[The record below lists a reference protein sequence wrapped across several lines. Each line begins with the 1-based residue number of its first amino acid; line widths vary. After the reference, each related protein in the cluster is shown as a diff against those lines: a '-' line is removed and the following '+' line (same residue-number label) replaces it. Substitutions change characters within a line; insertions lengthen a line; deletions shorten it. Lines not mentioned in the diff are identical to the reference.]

1 MELRKRPA
9 RMAASFQ
16 IIEILN
22 TYRASENNKLN
33 NSNKSYLCV
42 LNLFVNNLAAYKEQH
57 QRYRIDPI

>member
-1 MELRKRPA
+1 
-9 RMAASFQ
+9 MAASFQ
-16 IIEILN
+16 IIEIFN

>member
-1 MELRKRPA
+1 MELRNRPA